1 MEVSKLS
8 VQKCS
13 FFSKKRVFRSE
24 KYCKR
29 FDNVLPYKSV
39 KHTEDIVLRLL
50 RIREARRLS
59 ESPLASSEDV
69 QVLRSFIIENRRQIP
84 SFALSHFD
92 RLEAGGTPGLA
103 AVENGRC
110 SSCGTAVPADEIE
123 YLEKNKNIGVC
134 DGCFCFLY
142 LPDEKFC
149 DDGFFKRLLHKE

>member
-1 MEVSKLS
+1 M
-8 VQKCS
+8 
-13 FFSKKRVFRSE
+13 
-24 KYCKR
+24 
-29 FDNVLPYKSV
+29 
-39 KHTEDIVLRLL
+39 KHTEDIILRLL

-69 QVLRSFIIENRRQIP
+69 QILRDFIIENRRQIP

-92 RLEAGGTPGLA
+92 RLEAGGTPGIA

-110 SSCGTAVPADEIE
+110 SSCGAAVPADEIE
-123 YLEKNKNIGVC
+123 YLDRNKNIGVC

-149 DDGFFKRLLHKE
+149 DGGFFKRLLRAE

>member
-1 MEVSKLS
+1 M
-8 VQKCS
+8 
-13 FFSKKRVFRSE
+13 
-24 KYCKR
+24 
-29 FDNVLPYKSV
+29 LPYKSV

-142 LPDEKFC
+142 LPDESFATT
-149 DDGFFKRLLHKE
+149 DFSSAFFTKNEDYRHTVQAQNPVVHEEL